1 MKNKKGFSISRVFL
15 AIAHNYW
22 LCDTHIKQYR
32 IYTINCIDKRI
43 NYEKI
48 NLFGKKQSRGT
59 FDDFFDINKYET
71 IEQAYNAND
80 YVECDF
86 VRDENGIIFIE
97 ARNVKNP
104 ELKKYHKLN
113 YQRPFAG
120 LDVSD
125 DNEGVQLAISLF

>member
-1 MKNKKGFSISRVFL
+1 
-15 AIAHNYW
+15 
-22 LCDTHIKQYR
+22 
-32 IYTINCIDKRI
+32 